1 MKRSN
6 KTYIFLVIFGI
17 LLMNSSFIFQYYIQ
31 IPDIVDGILK
41 GISVGLLLLG
51 IIFLSK
57 EHIEQV

>member
-17 LLMNSSFIFQYYIQ
+17 LLMNLSFIFQYYIQ